1 MPASETLLK
10 AIAVTAELTGTE
22 ISKTAARVM
31 ADDLSQYPEP
41 QVLSAL
47 TKCRRELRGRMSIAD
62 VVSRIDDG
70 RPGPDEAWAMIPHDE
85 SGSVVWTDEM
95 AESFGIAC
103 RLIECGD
110 TIQARMAFLE
120 TYKARCQQ
128 SRDLRLPVKWVP
140 SLGHDPAGRESVLL
154 EAAEK
159 GRLSVTHAQSL
170 LPYRDGSDAK
180 AHLEMLLVEANS
192 RALSDDKTVCKAIRS
207 QALDAPGAPRG
218 DFNGRLGGLFVN
230 AANKR
235 TNATAGSPV
244 TIDATAGDPGTLK

>member
-22 ISKTAARVM
+22 LSKNAARVM
-31 ADDLSQYPEP
+31 AEDLTQYPEA
-41 QVLSAL
+41 QVLAAL

-70 RPGPDEAWAMIPHDE
+70 RPGPEVAWAMIPHDE

-95 AESFGIAC
+95 AGAFGIAN
-103 RLIECGD
+103 RLIESGD
-110 TIQARMAFLE
+110 TIQARMAFIE
-120 TYKARCQQ
+120 AYKRLCQE
-128 SRDLRLPVKWVP
+128 SRDKRVPVKWGP

-180 AHLEMLLVEANS
+180 ARLEMLLAE
-192 RALSDDKTVCKAIRS
+192 
-207 QALDAPGAPRG
+207 
-218 DFNGRLGGLFVN
+218 
-230 AANKR
+230 
-235 TNATAGSPV
+235 TNSPV
-244 TIDATAGDPGTLK
+244 AIDAVILKQRILDYAR